1 MDYNYQKRPGKKIE
15 LIGEIENKEKPTIGI
30 VTPFYNGGKTLLETA
45 NSVFSQTYPYF
56 EWIIVDD
63 GSKDKE
69 SLKKLDEV
77 AKMDKRI
84 KVFHKENGGPSIA
97 RDYGIEHT
105 SKDTKYIFFLDCDDI
120 LDKTMLEVLYWTL
133 ETHPEGSFAYTTM
146 VNFGEREFLWERYL
160 TVDDQ
165 KEENLICISSM
176 VRKEDLQEVGGFGI
190 KEKAMYEDWNLW
202 LKLLEKK
209 KVPIRVN
216 SPIFWYRTSNS
227 GEFSRANKNKEQ
239 AMRYVNETASRITED
254 VDIIQFPREG
264 KKYDTVKAHPQMVLP
279 KYKKNKKTKILF
291 IIPWAVTGG
300 ADFFNLDLIKRL
312 DKEKYEVTLLM
323 TTPSENPIRQ
333 QFEEV
338 CSTVYDMSTFLER
351 SDYLNFADYIMESR
365 NIDLV
370 FVSNTPYG
378 YYMIPYLKRK
388 YPTVPFIDY
397 IHSVDLRDPRE
408 SFGRCSMDVD
418 SYLTKTYCCNNFTK
432 NQLEKDYHRTNVE
445 TLYIGTDADKFN
457 PKNYD
462 KYEMRKKYHIPQD
475 KIVISFIARLSEE
488 KRPEMFIEIGKRLLQ
503 NNPNL
508 FFVIAGDGYLYN
520 PVSSKIDENFTM
532 LGMVTSEDTV
542 EVYTLS
548 DMTLNCSS
556 LEGLALTSYES
567 LAMGV
572 PVVSTDVGGQTEL
585 IDDTVGGIVHYH
597 KDATEEEYEEE
608 INNYVKETERVI
620 ENLDKIKSNCRKKIL
635 DGFTLNIM
643 ANKFDKI
650 FTESIK
656 KEKNKKT
663 TYPIND
669 YMEYNLA
676 IESLYT
682 DYFFTVKNY
691 LETKFDIYYDP
702 DRKPRKKGRIY
713 YLKRRLSKVLNRAH
727 AKQEAL
733 KIANAIRCLYKVFY
747 NLAYFLKFFILSIP
761 AAFVL
766 FYKLLMRNRNN

>member
-15 LIGEIENKEKPTIGI
+15 LIGEIENKEKPTISI

-209 KVPIRVN
+209 KVPIRIN

-713 YLKRRLSKVLNRAH
+713 YLKRRLSKVLNRTH

>member
-15 LIGEIENKEKPTIGI
+15 LIGEIENKEKPTISI

-216 SPIFWYRTSNS
+216 SPIFWYRISNS

-418 SYLTKTYCCNNFTK
+418 SYLTETYCCNNFTK

>member
-15 LIGEIENKEKPTIGI
+15 LIGEIENKEKPTISI

-635 DGFTLNIM
+635 DDFTLNIM

>member
-264 KKYDTVKAHPQMVLP
+264 KKYDTVKAHLQMVLP

-503 NNPNL
+503 NNSNL